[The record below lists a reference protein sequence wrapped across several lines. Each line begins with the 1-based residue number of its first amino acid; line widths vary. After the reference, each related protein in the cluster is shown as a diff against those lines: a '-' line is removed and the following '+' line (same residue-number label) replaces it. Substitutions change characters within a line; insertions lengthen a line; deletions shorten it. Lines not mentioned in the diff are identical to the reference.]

1 MATTTMKA
9 LNYLGP
15 YQVRVEDVEKPK
27 MEHPDD
33 IIVKVT
39 TETDWDAVCTKG
51 RTAAEPGITFGT
63 ASRLEDPKT
72 VKSANP
78 GTGHENMGIVEE
90 LGEGVTLLKK
100 GDRVVMPFNVADG
113 RCRNCEEGRTAFC
126 TGVNPG
132 FAGGAYGYVAMG
144 PYRGGQAQYI
154 RVPYADFNALKL
166 PPGKE
171 HEADF
176 VLLAGEF
183 DARLFTIP
191 RTNADLLDIFP
202 TGWHGVEISGFQAGE
217 SIAVFG
223 AGPVGL
229 MAAYSAAL
237 RGASNIYVVDRV
249 PERLEAA
256 KNIGAIPI
264 DFTKG
269 DAVDQ
274 IISHNGDMVD
284 RSVDAVGY
292 QAVDSNGSAEKANIV
307 LENMIRVTRAC
318 GGMGIPGLYVPSDPG
333 AADAATANGMISLS
347 FGKLFEKGL
356 SLGTGQCNVKAYN
369 RYLRDMIIA
378 GKAKPSFVI
387 SHEIALADAETAYEK
402 FDKKG
407 GWVHKSDHSSKW
419 WVLINYLE
427 VWK

>member
-1 MATTTMKA
+1 MAPNTMRA
-9 LNYLGP
+9 VNYVGP
-15 YQVRVEDVEKPK
+15 HKVRVQEVEMPK
-27 MEHPDD
+27 LEHPDD

-39 TETDWDAVCTKG
+39 TAAICGSDLHMYEG
-51 RTAAEPGITFGT
+51 RTAAEPGITF
-63 ASRLEDPKT
+63 
-72 VKSANP
+72 
-78 GTGHENMGIVEE
+78 GHENMGIVEE

-113 RCRNCEEGRTAFC
+113 RCRNCDEGKTAFC

-154 RVPYADFNALKL
+154 RVPYADFNALLL
-166 PPGKE
+166 PPGTE

-176 VLLAGEF
+176 VLLA
-183 DARLFTIP
+183 
-191 RTNADLLDIFP
+191 DIFP
-202 TGWHGVEISGFQAGE
+202 TGWHGVEISGFKSGE

-229 MAAYSAAL
+229 MAAYSAQL
-237 RGASNIYVVDRV
+237 RGASRVFVVDRV
-249 PERLEAA
+249 PERLAVAE
-256 KNIGAIPI
+256 KIGCTPI

-274 IISHNGDMVD
+274 IIRLNGGEVD

-292 QAVDSNGSAEKANIV
+292 QAVDTSGSKEKPNIV

-333 AADAATANGMISLS
+333 ASDEVAAKGAISLS
-347 FGKLFEKGL
+347 FGKLFEKESNL
-356 SLGTGQCNVKAYN
+356 SPTSASYN
-369 RYLRDMIIA
+369 RYLRDLIIA
-378 GKAKPSFVI
+378 GKAKPSFVV
-387 SHEIALADAETAYEK
+387 SHEIRLDHAEVAYEK
-402 FDKKG
+402 FDKREDGYTK
-407 GWVHKSDHSSKW
+407 
-419 WVLINYLE
+419 VLIHPNGGFE
-427 VWK
+427 STTVGQVS